1 MLRDLSGLNQL
12 DKCHTRPC
20 SLPGEGARMCTSARH
35 QPLNAD
41 PDTMSHTFDQ
51 LKSAIEGQTPCQ
63 LSKTRDEDGER
74 TYTLLDG
81 CGDAMGDAFPDLE
94 EVYFYVSNNDQVLE
108 ELKSCAS

>member
-1 MLRDLSGLNQL
+1 MTDY
-12 DKCHTRPC
+12 
-20 SLPGEGARMCTSARH
+20 
-35 QPLNAD
+35 
-41 PDTMSHTFDQ
+41 TFDQ

-63 LSKTRDEDGER
+63 LIKTRDEDGYR

-81 CGDAMGDAFPDLE
+81 CGDAMGDAFPDLD

>member
-1 MLRDLSGLNQL
+1 M
-12 DKCHTRPC
+12 T
-20 SLPGEGARMCTSARH
+20 TSAEH
-35 QPLNAD
+35 TNSPTD
-41 PDTMSHTFDQ
+41 PDTMSHTFAQ

-63 LSKTRDEDGER
+63 LIITRDEDGER

-81 CGDAMGDAFPDLE
+81 CGDPMGDAFPDLE